1 MMRTYCA
8 FPAGVA
14 SPKPNRAVLPP
25 VSAMARTK
33 RGGSRP
39 YTASW
44 SGLYSLAAS
53 TRRGAEIVSS
63 RIAVSMWLATAGP
76 VAAPLMS
83 QPSPGVR
90 LKTTDCSSA
99 GHRELR
105 LALVCFCAGRHL
117 SSDPHRRGRDDHAD
131 AAGQAFH
138 LEPGAGDRLLVIVVY
153 DLGR

>member
-14 SPKPNRAVLPP
+14 SPKPNRTVLPS

-63 RIAVSMWLATAGP
+63 RIAVSMADNCGPGRAGAVDEP
-76 VAAPLMS
+76 AFSGRAAEDDGLLVGGELDARDPL
-83 QPSPGVR
+83 
-90 LKTTDCSSA
+90 
-99 GHRELR
+99 HRE
-105 LALVCFCAGRHL
+105 
-117 SSDPHRRGRDDHAD
+117 
-131 AAGQAFH
+131 
-138 LEPGAGDRLLVIVVY
+138 
-153 DLGR
+153 